1 MLCMDIDTYQG
12 RLCSVTNI
20 MRKVIMMT
28 FISTFS
34 LLIIFVSCL
43 RIKKQQNLLQR
54 QSLSHCM
61 NSFLTSS
68 QQKGEFSAWLQQ
80 KEELNSQVET
90 VCRQTGGH
98 TNIGTNSFMYV
109 EAANLLFCL
118 NQKVSPTSQCVILSE
133 PLRWEQ
139 QPGYLTSYNFQV
151 KHCQIYSLLLTK
163 YFIISQEQ
171 M

>member
-1 MLCMDIDTYQG
+1 
-12 RLCSVTNI
+12 
-20 MRKVIMMT
+20 MMT

-34 LLIIFVSCL
+34 LLIIFVSSL
-43 RIKKQQNLLQR
+43 RIKKQENLFQR

-61 NSFLTSS
+61 NSLLTSS

-118 NQKVSPTSQCVILSE
+118 NQKVSPTSFSALYSVNLSGGNNSLDILLPTTFRSNT
-133 PLRWEQ
+133 LRFIVY
-139 QPGYLTSYNFQV
+139 YLLNILLYPRN
-151 KHCQIYSLLLTK
+151 KCDRHQIQK
-163 YFIISQEQ
+163 
-171 M
+171 